1 MRNLILCTLSTLAL
15 LSLSAQNSFSI
26 SLYANG
32 AVDEQAVTSVAAP
45 SPDFDGDGVVGI
57 PDFLLFVNHFG
68 SSRGD
73 GTYDAKYDL
82 DGNGVIGIPDFLL
95 FVDNFGKDVS
105 SPTVDIPDAN
115 LRAAIEDSLGKASGA
130 PITRAEM
137 ATLTSLEVPNKNIS
151 DLTGLEF
158 ATGLTRLDLGEEVVN
173 GVGNNSNEIS
183 NISSLS
189 GLTNLTYLNL
199 RRNVISDVSALSNLT
214 NLTYLNLSFNEI
226 SDISALSNLT
236 NLTYLSFSFNKISDV
251 SVVSNLTNLTELAF
265 GSNMISDS
273 DVSVVSNLT
282 NLTTLWLYENNI
294 SDISPLS
301 GLTNLDSLHLY
312 DNDISDIA
320 PLVANMGLSAGD
332 YINVRGNPL
341 SDTSLDTHI
350 PTLQGREIAIFLIQ
364 CEQATVHC

>member
-137 ATLTSLEVPNKNIS
+137 ARLTSLEVPNKNIS

-158 ATGLTRLDLGEEVVN
+158 ATGLTRLGLGEEVVN
-173 GVGNNSNEIS
+173 GIGNNSNEIS
-183 NISSLS
+183 NLSSLS

-199 RRNVISDVSALSNLT
+199 RRNNKISDVSALSNLT
-214 NLTYLNLSFNEI
+214 NLTYLNTRCVTSKFYEAVKI
-226 SDISALSNLT
+226 KGVSIIDDIE
-236 NLTYLSFSFNKISDV
+236 K
-251 SVVSNLTNLTELAF
+251 
-265 GSNMISDS
+265 
-273 DVSVVSNLT
+273 
-282 NLTTLWLYENNI
+282 
-294 SDISPLS
+294 
-301 GLTNLDSLHLY
+301 
-312 DNDISDIA
+312 
-320 PLVANMGLSAGD
+320 
-332 YINVRGNPL
+332 
-341 SDTSLDTHI
+341 DTH
-350 PTLQGREIAIFLIQ
+350 GMS
-364 CEQATVHC
+364 